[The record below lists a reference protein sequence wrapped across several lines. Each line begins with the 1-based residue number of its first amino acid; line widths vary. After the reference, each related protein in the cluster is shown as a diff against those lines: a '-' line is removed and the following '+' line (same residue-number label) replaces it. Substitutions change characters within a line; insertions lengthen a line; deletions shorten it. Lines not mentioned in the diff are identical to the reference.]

1 MTEVRG
7 RLQVAL
13 GDRYRI
19 EREIGAGGMATVYL
33 AHDLRHDRKVAVKV
47 LRPELAA
54 VLGAERFLAEI
65 RITAGLDHPHIL
77 TLIDSGEAGGLLYYV
92 LPFIRGESL
101 RDKLARDQQL
111 GMDEALAITRQIA
124 GALDHAHRQ
133 GVIHRDI
140 KPENILLHEGEAML
154 ADFGIALAV
163 KEAGGNRLTETGL
176 SLGTPQ
182 YMSPEQAT
190 GDRQLT
196 PRSDVYSLA
205 AVCYEML
212 AGEPPVTGPN
222 AQAMVAKL
230 MTERPVSLRVVR
242 DTVPEALDLA
252 VQKALAKAPADR
264 FASAGEFIRA
274 LETARAAPELSAG
287 PGAKRASPRRWL
299 PWRPIL
305 LGTAFVAILVS
316 GLALVRLWRTGAGAL
331 PVIGRTSQM
340 TREAGLEVDPALS
353 PNGET
358 VAYAA
363 GPPTGME
370 IYVRQ
375 VSGGRSVALTSDP
388 TGNFRWPRWSPD
400 GSQIA
405 YQANDGIYVVPALGG
420 APRRLTHI
428 DLGTPR
434 FGLEAGTPLTGF
446 DWSPDGS
453 RIVSTRGFGGQG
465 ITLTTLATGDTVNLP
480 APFAASS
487 PVWSPDGR
495 SIAVVAGNP
504 VFTFGTGYFGNAG
517 TSGIWIV
524 HLDGASPTRIA
535 PDSALNIS
543 PQWAPDS
550 RAIFWVSD
558 RDGSRDIYRQR
569 ISRGGAAEGAIQ
581 RLTTGT
587 DAQGL
592 SLTRKS
598 DRMAYARLHTYSS
611 IWSIPVPL
619 RGPASIRGATRITTG
634 NETIEAVNV
643 SADGRWLVFDSDRN
657 GNADLYVMP
666 VTGGEARQVTT
677 DSASEYSA
685 DWSPDGRRIAF
696 HSLRNGNRDIYTVAF
711 DGTGLTRRTS
721 SADEELDPDWS
732 PNGESIVFEVI
743 GTQSARQGF
752 AVLRLADGAT
762 PKLLSV
768 PGGDFA
774 RWAPDGTAFVYHAPN
789 GLRLHRIDSGADSL
803 RVSNA
808 AIGAEAFYAA
818 WSRDGASL
826 YYLARSPKGWSIRA
840 MPAAGGASRMLVDFD
855 DPTRQHTKYGF
866 TTDGRVFYFT
876 IGAPESDIWVA
887 DLGKP

>member
-1 MTEVRG
+1 MPELQS
-7 RLQVAL
+7 RLEVAL
-13 GDRYRI
+13 ADRYRI
-19 EREIGAGGMATVYL
+19 ERQLGQGGMATVYL
-33 AHDLRHDRKVAVKV
+33 ADDLKHDRKVAIKV
-47 LRPELAA
+47 LRPELGA
-54 VLGAERFLAEI
+54 VLGAERFLAEV
-65 RITAGLDHPHIL
+65 RITAKLDHPHIL

-92 LPFIRGESL
+92 LPYIRGESL
-101 RDKLARDQQL
+101 RNKLAREQKL
-111 GMDEALAITRQIA
+111 GIDETLVIARQIA

-163 KEAGGNRLTETGL
+163 KEAGGTRLTETGL

-196 PRSDVYSLA
+196 ARSDIYSLA

-212 AGEPPVTGPN
+212 AGETPVTGPN
-222 AQAMVAKL
+222 AQAMIAKL

-242 DTVPEALDLA
+242 DTVPEAMDLA
-252 VQKALAKAPADR
+252 IQKALAKVPADR
-264 FASAGEFIRA
+264 FASAGEFVHA
-274 LETARAAPELSAG
+274 LETAKKALP
-287 PGAKRASPRRWL
+287 PPRRGL
-299 PWRPIL
+299 RRRPIL
-305 LGTAFVAILVS
+305 VGTAVAAVVVI
-316 GLALVRLWRTGAGAL
+316 GLSLLRPSRTGTDAL

-340 TREAGLEVDPALS
+340 TRDAGLEVDPALS

-363 GPPTGME
+363 GPSMGMQ

-375 VSGGRSVALTSDP
+375 VSGGRSVALTSDT

-400 GSQIA
+400 GSQLA
-405 YQANDGIYVVPALGG
+405 YQGNDGIYVVPALGG

-428 DLGTPR
+428 DLGTPG
-434 FGLEAGTPLTGF
+434 FGIEGGTPLTGF

-453 RIVSTRGFGGQG
+453 RIVSTHGFGGKG
-465 ITLTTLATGDTVNLP
+465 ITLTTIATGDTVNLP

-504 VFTFGTGYFGNAG
+504 LFTFGTGYFGNAG
-517 TSGIWIV
+517 TSGIWIA
-524 HLDGASPTRIA
+524 HLDGVSPTRIA

-543 PQWAPDS
+543 PQWTSDS

-569 ISRGGAAEGAIQ
+569 ISRSGDAEGVPR

-592 SLTRKS
+592 SLTRKG

-611 IWSIPVPL
+611 IWSIPVPFH
-619 RGPASIRGATRITTG
+619 GPVSIHGATRITTG
-634 NETIEAVNV
+634 NETIETVDV

-657 GNADLYVMP
+657 GNADVYVMP

-677 DSASEYSA
+677 DSASDYSP

-696 HSLRNGNRDIYTVAF
+696 HSTRNGNRDIYTVGF

-721 SADEELDPDWS
+721 SPDEELDPDWA
-732 PNGESIVFEVI
+732 PDGESLVYEVI
-743 GTQSARQGF
+743 GTQEERHGF
-752 AVLRLADGAT
+752 AVLRLGDGAT
-762 PKLLSV
+762 PKFLSAAN
-768 PGGDFA
+768 GDFA
-774 RWAPDGTAFVYHAPN
+774 LWAPDGKAFLYHAPD

-876 IGAPESDIWVA
+876 IGAPESDVWVA
-887 DLGKP
+887 EFAKP